1 MNKAPLQ
8 PLPVMEPFWRV
19 AVDIVG
25 PLQRTKHGNK
35 YILTIMDYA
44 TRYPEAI
51 PLRRTDAAT
60 VAEALC
66 QVFARFG
73 LPREVLSDQGS
84 NFLSALMEKVT
95 H

>member
-1 MNKAPLQ
+1 ME
-8 PLPVMEPFWRV
+8 EPFRRV
-19 AVDIVG
+19 AMDIVG

-66 QVFARFG
+66 QVFARLG

-84 NFLSALMEKVT
+84 NFLLHFSLR
-95 H
+95 